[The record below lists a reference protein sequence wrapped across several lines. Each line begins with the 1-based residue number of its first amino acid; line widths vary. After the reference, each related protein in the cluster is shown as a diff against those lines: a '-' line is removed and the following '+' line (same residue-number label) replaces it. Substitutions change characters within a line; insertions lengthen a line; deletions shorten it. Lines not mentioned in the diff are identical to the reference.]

1 MENVSQP
8 ADTASERLKEPFAR
22 ADAVPMIP
30 PAADD
35 APARVRADD
44 HVELKRGAFL
54 NTLAMLASNFRGI
67 FTFLVAR
74 LLGAPALGIF
84 SVAWSTTDILSKF
97 GIFGL
102 DNAIITFIAR
112 AEALG
117 QRARSRRLFHV
128 AIVLGLMQSVFTAGV
143 VIIFLRLFND
153 RLRLQPQLLSALAVV
168 LCAIPGVALYRIST
182 SVSRGMKVMQHDIYS
197 RGLTEP
203 IVTTLALLAAI
214 GFGFTTFSP
223 EIAAIVGTGASGLV
237 ALTLAAKLFRA
248 APQDRHHLHLR
259 EVRPLIAYAAPISAY
274 QLLNTLVSRLDLIA
288 LGYFV
293 GRAPGVSLATVG
305 IYAAIVDT
313 ANGLRKVSQLFN
325 PIFAPVVAGI
335 TATGDH
341 MRAVHTYSRLA
352 QWMLWILLPMATV
365 MGLVG
370 SIILLVFGK
379 SFQQGA
385 PWLGVVAMASAT
397 NSFFSLG
404 ETVIMV
410 QRPRLNLLHSCIT
423 CIVAAAGLF
432 WLIPRF
438 GVIGAACGILLPY
451 LVQGVLRYATL
462 RFVFHWRESWEDVRS
477 PLIAFVVALIP
488 ALLCRWFFH
497 GVAGQLVSTGVFL
510 ILFGIAWA
518 RHHFAWTRS

>member
-22 ADAVPMIP
+22 TDAVQMIP
-30 PAADD
+30 PPAID

-168 LCAIPGVALYRIST
+168 LCAMPGVALYRIST
-182 SVSRGMKVMQHDIYS
+182 SAS

-203 IVTTLALLAAI
+203 IVTTLALLVAI
-214 GFGFTTFSP
+214 GFGFSGFAP
-223 EIAAIVGTGASGLV
+223 ELAAIVGTAASGLV
-237 ALTLAAKLFRA
+237 ALTLAAKLFRS
-248 APQDRHHLHLR
+248 APQDRHHSHFI

-274 QLLNTLVSRLDLIA
+274 QLLNTLVSRLDVIA

-313 ANGLRKVSQLFN
+313 ANGLRKVNQLFN

-341 MRAVHTYSRLA
+341 ARAVQTYSRLA
-352 QWMLWILLPMATV
+352 QWMLWILLPLMTLMILA
-365 MGLVG
+365 GG
-370 SIILLVFGK
+370 IILLVFGP

-385 PWLGVVAMASAT
+385 VWLGIVAMASAT
-397 NSFFSLG
+397 NAFFSLG

-410 QRPRLNLLHSCIT
+410 QRPRLNLLVSCIT
-423 CIVAAAGLF
+423 CVVAVAGLF
-432 WLIPRF
+432 WLITRF
-438 GVIGAACGILLPY
+438 GAIGAACGILLPY
-451 LVQGVLRYATL
+451 LVQGILRYTTL
-462 RFVFHWRESWEDVRS
+462 RFVFHWRESWEDVRP
-477 PLIAFVVALIP
+477 PLVAFVVALFP
-488 ALLCRWFFH
+488 ALLCRWFIH
-497 GVAGQLVSTGVFL
+497 GVAAQLVSTAVFL

-518 RHHFAWTRS
+518 RHHFAQPSPSS

>member
-274 QLLNTLVSRLDLIA
+274 QLLNTLVSRLDVIA

-293 GRAPGVSLATVG
+293 GREPGVTLATVG

-313 ANGLRKVSQLFN
+313 ANGLRKVNQAFN
-325 PIFAPVVAGI
+325 PIFAPMVAGI

-341 MRAVHTYSRLA
+341 MRAVQTYSRLA
-352 QWMLWILLPMATV
+352 QWMLWILLPMVTV
-365 MGLVG
+365 MSLVG

-385 PWLGVVAMASAT
+385 PWLAIVAFASAT
-397 NSFFSLG
+397 NAFFMLG

-423 CIVAAAGLF
+423 AAAAVVSLF
-432 WLIPRF
+432 LLIPRF
-438 GVIGAACGILLPY
+438 GAIGAAIAILITYFIQGI
-451 LVQGVLRYATL
+451 QRYIAL
-462 RFVFHWRESWEDVRS
+462 RFVFNWKESWEDVR
-477 PLIAFVVALIP
+477 PPIVAFMIALIP
-488 ALLCRWFFH
+488 ALVCHWFFS
-497 GVAGQLVSTGVFL
+497 GIAGQLISAALFLAVF
-510 ILFGIAWA
+510 GAAWA
-518 RHHFAWTRS
+518 RHHFGWARR

>member
-1 MENVSQP
+1 MENPSETVG
-8 ADTASERLKEPFAR
+8 TASERLKEPFAKK
-22 ADAVPMIP
+22 DAVPMIP
-30 PAADD
+30 PEAID
-35 APARVRADD
+35 APARVRPDD

-54 NTLAMLASNFRGI
+54 NTVAMLASNFRGI

-74 LLGAPALGIF
+74 LLGAAALGIF
-84 SVAWSTTDILSKF
+84 SVAWSTTDILSKI
-97 GIFGL
+97 GVFGL

-128 AIVLGLMQSVFTAGV
+128 AVVLGLIQSLLTAGV
-143 VIIFLRLFND
+143 VIIVLRLFKD
-153 RLRLQPQLLSALAVV
+153 RLRLQPELLSALAVV
-168 LCAIPGVALYRIST
+168 LCAMPGVALYRIST

-203 IVTTLALLAAI
+203 TVTTLGLLAALAL
-214 GFGFTTFSP
+214 GFKTFSP

-237 ALTLAAKLFRA
+237 ALTLAATLFRT
-248 APQDRHHLHLR
+248 APKDRHLSHLG

-274 QLLNTLVSRLDLIA
+274 QLLNTLVSRLDVIA

-293 GRAPGVSLATVG
+293 GRAPGVTLATIG

-313 ANGLRKVSQLFN
+313 ANGLRKVNQAFN
-325 PIFAPVVAGI
+325 PIFTPVVAGI

-341 MRAVHTYSRLA
+341 TRAAHTYSHLA
-352 QWMLWILLPMATV
+352 QWMLWILLPLMMV
-365 MGLVG
+365 MILAGG
-370 SIILLVFGK
+370 IILLVFGP

-385 PWLGVVAMASAT
+385 VWLAIVAMASAT

-423 CIVAAAGLF
+423 CTVAAAGLF
-432 WLIPRF
+432 FLIPRF
-438 GVIGAACGILLPY
+438 GTIGAAFGILLPY
-451 LVQGVLRYATL
+451 VVQGILRYTAL
-462 RFVFHWRESWEDVRS
+462 RFVFRWKESWEDVRP
-477 PLIAFVVALIP
+477 PLVMAIIALVPALTCRALI
-488 ALLCRWFFH
+488 
-497 GVAGQLVSTGVFL
+497 GGGIAGQIISAGAFL
-510 ILFGIAWA
+510 IVFGAGWL
-518 RHHFAWTRS
+518 RHHLRNP

>member
-1 MENVSQP
+1 VSTIESP
-8 ADTASERLKEPFAR
+8 PGIA
-22 ADAVPMIP
+22 P
-30 PAADD
+30 PAVD

-84 SVAWSTTDILSKF
+84 SVAWATTDILSKI
-97 GIFGL
+97 GVFGL

-117 QRARSRRLFHV
+117 QRVRSRRLFHV
-128 AIVLGLMQSVFTAGV
+128 AVVLGLIQSVLTAGV
-143 VIIFLRLFND
+143 VIVVLRLFND
-153 RLRLQPQLLSALAVV
+153 RLGLQPQLLSALAVV
-168 LCAIPGVALYRIST
+168 LCAMPGVALYRIST

-203 IVTTLALLAAI
+203 IVTTLALLAAV
-214 GFGFTTFSP
+214 GFGLKTFSP
-223 EIAAIVGTGASGLV
+223 EIAAIVGTAASGVV

-248 APQDRHHLHLR
+248 PPQDRLHLHSHLS
-259 EVRPLIAYAAPISAY
+259 EVRPLVAYAAPISAY
-274 QLLNTLVSRLDLIA
+274 QLLNTLVSRMDVIA

-313 ANGLRKVSQLFN
+313 ANGLRKVNQAFN

-341 MRAVHTYSRLA
+341 ARAVHTYSRLA
-352 QWMLWILLPMATV
+352 QWMLWILLPLMTV
-365 MGLVG
+365 MILAGG
-370 SIILLVFGK
+370 IILLVFGPT
-379 SFQQGA
+379 FQQGA
-385 PWLGVVAMASAT
+385 LWLGIVAMASAT

-423 CIVAAAGLF
+423 CVVAAAGLF
-432 WLIPRF
+432 WLVPRF
-438 GVIGAACGILLPY
+438 GAIGAACGILLPY
-451 LVQGVLRYATL
+451 LVQGVLRYTTL
-462 RFVFHWRESWEDVRS
+462 RFVFHWRESWEDVRP
-477 PLIAFVVALIP
+477 PLVTFVVALLP
-488 ALLCRWFFH
+488 ALLCRWFIH
-497 GVAGQLVSTGVFL
+497 GVAGQLVSTAVFL

-518 RHHFAWTRS
+518 RHHFAQPSPSS

>member
-1 MENVSQP
+1 MPDPTETAT
-8 ADTASERLKEPFAR
+8 ADSPVEPIARGERLA
-22 ADAVPMIP
+22 AIP
-30 PAADD
+30 PAAID
-35 APARVRADD
+35 APARIRPDD
-44 HVELKRGAFL
+44 HVELKRGAIL

-84 SVAWSTTDILSKF
+84 SLAWATTDIVSK
-97 GIFGL
+97 IAVFGL
-102 DNAIITFIAR
+102 DNAIIIFIAR

-117 QRARSRRLFHV
+117 QHARSRHLFHIV
-128 AIVLGLMQSVFTAGV
+128 VVLGLLQSVLTGTV
-143 VIIFLRLFND
+143 VIFALRTLNFG
-153 RLRLQPQLLSALAVV
+153 LQPQLASALALV
-168 LCAIPGVALYRIST
+168 LCALPGVALYRIST

-203 IVTTLALLAAI
+203 IMTTLGLLAAVAL
-214 GFGFTTFSP
+214 GSRTFAP
-223 EIAAIVGTGASGLV
+223 EIAAIIGTGASGLI
-237 ALTLAAKLFRA
+237 ALKLAANLFRSG
-248 APQDRHHLHLR
+248 PQDRDSHSASSEAR
-259 EVRPLIAYAAPISAY
+259 QLISYAAPISTY
-274 QLLNTLVSRLDLIA
+274 QLINALISRLDVIA

-293 GRAPGVSLATVG
+293 GRAPGVTLATVG

-313 ANGLRKVSQLFN
+313 ANGLRKVNQAFN

-365 MGLVG
+365 MALVG

-385 PWLGVVAMASAT
+385 PWLAIVAFASAT
-397 NSFFSLG
+397 NAFFMLG

-423 CIVAAAGLF
+423 ATAAVVSLF
-432 WLIPRF
+432 LLIPRF
-438 GVIGAACGILLPY
+438 GAIGAAIAILITY
-451 LVQGVLRYATL
+451 LVQAIQRYIAL
-462 RFVFHWRESWEDVRS
+462 RFVFNWKESWEDVR
-477 PLIAFVVALIP
+477 PPIVAFMIALIP
-488 ALLCRWFFH
+488 ALVYHWFFS
-497 GVAGQLVSTGVFL
+497 GIAGQLISAAVFL
-510 ILFGIAWA
+510 AVFGAAWA
-518 RHHFAWTRS
+518 RHHFGWARR